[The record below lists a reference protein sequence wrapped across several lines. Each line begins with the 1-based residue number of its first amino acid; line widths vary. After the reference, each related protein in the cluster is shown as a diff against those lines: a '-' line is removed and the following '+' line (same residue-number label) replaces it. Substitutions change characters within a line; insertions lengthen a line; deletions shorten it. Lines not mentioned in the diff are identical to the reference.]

1 MNYDIETLFKQ
12 KKTGDLKDDIY
23 IFWQLSKPYLGRL
36 VAAVI
41 FGLLLSGING
51 AIAWLMKPAL
61 DSIFIDKSSHF
72 LSLVPIVIIILFLM
86 RGIFTFSTN
95 YLMSSI
101 GAKITKSVR
110 YEIFNKLLI
119 LPLSFFNKTS
129 SGSLISKIQ
138 NDIELLYT
146 ITART
151 IKDFF
156 TQGSTLIVL
165 AAIAII
171 RKWDLA
177 LLSFVVIPIV
187 VYIIG
192 WLARVIKKISAKT
205 RILISATTTILH
217 ESLHGM
223 KIIKAFTME
232 KAMSERYKI
241 ALHEHYK
248 NILREVRT
256 DEFSSLSSEVFGG
269 LGIAMIIF
277 YGGNLVISEE
287 ITAGTFFSFVTA
299 ILLMY
304 SPLKRLSK
312 AVNKFQQARTTIER
326 IHTILDVTSEKQ
338 EGIESPLQGEIMFN
352 NVAFKYPEAQ
362 HFALK
367 DINLKISEGEIVA
380 LVGYSGSGKST
391 LVDLVA
397 GFWYPTEGD
406 ISVSGISTRDLSLR
420 SLRKHLGIVSQDI
433 ILFNDTI
440 EANILFGRS
449 DAARE
454 EVIQSAKAAYAH
466 DFIMELPD
474 GYETKVGERGV
485 KLSGGQK
492 QRITIARAILR
503 NPGIL
508 LLDEATSSLDTE
520 SELKI
525 QEALEKLMVNR
536 TTIVIAHRLSTVK
549 KASRIVVLDNGM
561 IVQQGSHDELL
572 RQGKLYRQLYTM
584 QFAT

>member
-338 EGIESPLQGEIMFN
+338 EGVESPLQGEIMFN